1 MNLLPSAIAIVV
13 GILLLFGGGEL
24 FVAGAV
30 ALALLLGIPQIVI
43 GLTVVSMGTSAPE
56 LFVSLLAT
64 VNGNPVDDPIA
75 MSNVVGSNI
84 FNVMVVLGLSAAIVP
99 LKVKSRLVRRDVPVL
114 LAVSMAVWGMASAG
128 RVTWQAGL
136 ALLSA
141 LVINLIWEMRTASE
155 HQDEMEEIDENDR
168 ASAPVAG
175 LKLAGGL
182 ALLVVGSQILVRGA
196 VDAATALG
204 VSETLIGLTIVAA
217 GTSMPELVT
226 SVVAA
231 YRGKAD
237 LAIGN
242 VVGSNLLN
250 QLVIL
255 GLCAVSSGS
264 RGLGVDPVMVSR
276 DLPIMVATTL
286 ACLPIF
292 WTDGQVSRREGLL
305 LLTLYGLYL
314 VEQVLTEK
322 MAPTPMDDWY
332 RLAVLV
338 VVLPVVMVF
347 LTWQVLRWREQRH
360 ARPS

>member
-1 MNLLPSAIAIVV
+1 
-13 GILLLFGGGEL
+13 
-24 FVAGAV
+24 
-30 ALALLLGIPQIVI
+30 
-43 GLTVVSMGTSAPE
+43 
-56 LFVSLLAT
+56 
-64 VNGNPVDDPIA
+64 
-75 MSNVVGSNI
+75 
-84 FNVMVVLGLSAAIVP
+84 
-99 LKVKSRLVRRDVPVL
+99 
-114 LAVSMAVWGMASAG
+114 
-128 RVTWQAGL
+128 
-136 ALLSA
+136 
-141 LVINLIWEMRTASE
+141 
-155 HQDEMEEIDENDR
+155 
-168 ASAPVAG
+168 
-175 LKLAGGL
+175 
-182 ALLVVGSQILVRGA
+182 VRGA